1 MGERRERAMERV
13 LMVEDERRLRDI
25 VRDYFSAHGMECD
38 LARDGEE
45 ALDLL
50 RDHDYDAILLD
61 VLMPKLD
68 GFGVCRAVREKS
80 TVPILFLTALGGEEE
95 MLRGYALGCDDYV
108 TKPFSL
114 AVLLAKT
121 RALIRRSRGQGGTG
135 VLTCGAISVDTGG
148 QSCTAAG
155 RKVKLSPREYT
166 LLLCLM
172 RNRGQVLT
180 RAQLLD
186 KVWGLDFEGDDR
198 AVDVRMR
205 SLRAA
210 LGEAGGQIKT
220 VFKAGYRLE
229 EV

>member
-1 MGERRERAMERV
+1 METV
-13 LMVEDERRLRDI
+13 LLVEDEARIRDI
-25 VRDYFSAHGMECD
+25 VRDYFSAHGLDCH

-61 VLMPKLD
+61 VLMPRLD

-80 TVPILFLTALGGEEE
+80 GVPILFLTALGGEEE

-121 RALIRRSRGQGGTG
+121 RALIRRGRGGSGTAS
-135 VLTCGAISVDTGG
+135 LTCGAITLDTA
-148 QSCTAAG
+148 SHICLAAG
-155 RKVKLSPREYT
+155 REVKLSPREYS
-166 LLLCLM
+166 LLLCLL
-172 RNRGQVLT
+172 RNQGRVLT

-186 KVWGLDFEGDDR
+186 KVWGIDFEGEER
-198 AVDVRMR
+198 AVDVRIR

-210 LGEAGGQIKT
+210 LGPAGGQIKT
-220 VFKAGYRLE
+220 VFKTGYRLE
-229 EV
+229 EG

>member
-1 MGERRERAMERV
+1 MERV
-13 LMVEDERRLRDI
+13 LLVEDEKRIRDI
-25 VRDYFSAHGMECD
+25 VRDYFAAHGLECD

-50 RDHDYDAILLD
+50 LDHDYDAILLD
-61 VLMPKLD
+61 VLMPRLD

-121 RALIRRSRGQGGTG
+121 RALIRRSRGGTE
-135 VLTCGAISVDTGG
+135 VLICGAISLDTAGR
-148 QSCTAAG
+148 SCTAAG
-155 RKVKLSPREYT
+155 RVVKLSPREYD

-198 AVDVRMR
+198 AVDVRIR

-210 LGEAGGQIKT
+210 LGQAGGQIKT

>member
-1 MGERRERAMERV
+1 MEHI
-13 LMVEDERRLRDI
+13 LLVEDEPRLRSI
-25 VRDYFSAHGMECD
+25 VRDYFSAHGLGCD
-38 LARDGEE
+38 LARDGAE

-61 VLMPKLD
+61 ILMPNLD
-68 GFGVCRAVREKS
+68 GFGVCRAVRKKS
-80 TVPILFLTALGGEEE
+80 TVPILFLTALGGEED

-121 RALIRRSRGQGGTG
+121 QALIRRGRGTEDAG
-135 VLTCGAISVDTGG
+135 LLCCGAITLNTRGRL
-148 QSCTAAG
+148 CTAGG
-155 RKVKLSPREYT
+155 RDIKLSPREYD
-166 LLLCLM
+166 LLLCFM
-172 RNRGQVLT
+172 RNRGQVFT

-198 AVDVRMR
+198 AVDVRIR

-210 LGEAGGQIKT
+210 LGDAGKQIKT
-220 VFKAGYRLE
+220 VFKAGYKLE
-229 EV
+229 EGEA

>member
-1 MGERRERAMERV
+1 MERV
-13 LMVEDERRLRDI
+13 LMVEDEQRIRDI
-25 VRDYFSAHGMECD
+25 VRDYFGAHGLECD

-50 RDHDYDAILLD
+50 QDHDYDAILLD
-61 VLMPKLD
+61 VLMPRLD
-68 GFGVCRAVREKS
+68 GFGVCKAVREKS
-80 TVPILFLTALGGEEE
+80 AVPILFLTALGGEEE
-95 MLRGYALGCDDYV
+95 VLRGYALGCDDYV

-121 RALIRRSRGQGGTG
+121 RALIRRGRGGTEA
-135 VLTCGAISVDTGG
+135 LTCGAISVD
-148 QSCTAAG
+148 AAG
-155 RKVKLSPREYT
+155 RSCTVAGRVVKLSPREYD

-172 RNRGQVLT
+172 HNRGQVLT

-186 KVWGLDFEGDDR
+186 KVWGLDFEGEDR
-198 AVDVRMR
+198 AVDVRVR

>member
-1 MGERRERAMERV
+1 MEQV
-13 LMVEDERRLRDI
+13 LMVEDEPRLRDI
-25 VRDYFSAHGMECD
+25 VQDYFSAHGVDCH
-38 LARDGEE
+38 LARDGAE

-50 RDHDYDAILLD
+50 REYDYDAILLD
-61 VLMPKLD
+61 ILMPNLD
-68 GFGVCRAVREKS
+68 GFEVCRAVREKS
-80 TVPILFLTALGGEEE
+80 AVPILFLTALGSEED

-121 RALIRRSRGQGGTG
+121 RALIRRGRGTEDAG
-135 VLTCGAISVDTGG
+135 LLSWGAITLNTRSRLCRAGG
-148 QSCTAAG
+148 
-155 RKVKLSPREYT
+155 RDIKLSPREYD

-198 AVDVRMR
+198 AVDVRVR

-210 LGEAGGQIKT
+210 LGEAGKQIKT
-220 VFKAGYRLE
+220 VFKAGYKLE

>member
-1 MGERRERAMERV
+1 MEHI
-13 LMVEDERRLRDI
+13 LIVEDESRLRDI
-25 VRDYFSAHGMECD
+25 VRDYFSAHGLDCD
-38 LARDGEE
+38 LARDGNE

-61 VLMPKLD
+61 ILMPNLD

-80 TVPILFLTALGGEEE
+80 AVPILFLTALGGEED

-114 AVLLAKT
+114 AVLLART
-121 RALIRRSRGQGGTG
+121 RALIRRSRGTGQEGT
-135 VLTCGAISVDTGG
+135 LTCGPISLNPHSRLCSVEGTE
-148 QSCTAAG
+148 
-155 RKVKLSPREYT
+155 VKLSPREYD

-180 RAQLLD
+180 RTQLLD

-198 AVDVRMR
+198 AVDVRIR
-205 SLRAA
+205 SLRSA
-210 LGEAGGQIKT
+210 LGRAGKQIKT

-229 EV
+229 EGWR

>member
-1 MGERRERAMERV
+1 MITV
-13 LMVEDERRLRDI
+13 LLVEDEMRIRNI
-25 VRDYFSAHGMECD
+25 VRDYFSAHGLGCD

-61 VLMPKLD
+61 ILMPRLD

-80 TVPILFLTALGGEEE
+80 GVPILFLTALGGEEE
-95 MLRGYALGCDDYV
+95 MLRGYALGCDVYV

-121 RALIRRSRGQGGTG
+121 QALVRRSRGGWESAA
-135 VLTCGAISVDTGG
+135 LTCGAITLDMERRICTVAG
-148 QSCTAAG
+148 QE
-155 RKVKLSPREYT
+155 VKLSPREYD
-166 LLLCLM
+166 LLLCLLHNPG
-172 RNRGQVLT
+172 RVLS

-198 AVDVRMR
+198 TVDVRIR

-210 LGEAGGQIKT
+210 LGSAGGQIKT

-229 EV
+229 EA